1 MIVGNF
7 QEQTNCL
14 PCSKEYKLS
23 FGGTACT
30 VLLLNLMNNGQ
41 VMLPKQLV
49 VIKGY
54 CTRKDLAQILGITA
68 RMLYNLL
75 TSEVFKD
82 VIPKRGRISP
92 AHQQL
97 IFEHVGI
104 PYVFDY
110 KE

>member
-1 MIVGNF
+1 M
-7 QEQTNCL
+7 
-14 PCSKEYKLS
+14 P
-23 FGGTACT
+23 
-30 VLLLNLMNNGQ
+30 
-41 VMLPKQLV
+41 PKQLV

-54 CTRKDLAQILGITA
+54 RTRKDLAQILGITE
-68 RMLYNLL
+68 RTLYNLL

-92 AHQQL
+92 AYQQL